1 MIVSLLL
8 LASISSSSE
17 LILGKLTDCYFWEII
32 LCSLDFH
39 RLETA
44 MVWWVIM
51 GGGGGLPTCLI
62 RPGQLS
68 WSVWFGSLLELVVGK
83 VPTFQWSGGLP
94 AACADFSL
102 RAAWQQVRRFL
113 RIKLT
118 AVLAHSLPNN
128 PPLSRLFPFNN
139 QLSIIR
145 ERLAR
150 RTSTVG
156 WISSWR
162 KNECSII

>member
-1 MIVSLLL
+1 MIVSLLV
-8 LASISSSSE
+8 LADIACSPE
-17 LILGKLTDCYFWEII
+17 LVLGKTHWLLF
-32 LCSLDFH
+32 LVNNSLFTWLPQVGNCCGVMGDYG
-39 RLETA
+39 
-44 MVWWVIM
+44 WWWWWWS
-51 GGGGGLPTCLI
+51 TCCLI

-68 WSVWFGSLLELVVGK
+68 WSVWFGSLLELVVAGK

-128 PPLSRLFPFNN
+128 PLLSRLFPFNN

-145 ERLAR
+145 ERLER

-156 WISSWR
+156 CISS
-162 KNECSII
+162 